1 MEPMEDRNPSVEELC
16 RQILSDAE
24 AEAEKSLERARRV
37 AEDRMKG
44 ARSDVEKYR
53 DELLKSTREKSET
66 ARRKILSSVSL
77 ESKKIRLKEKGDLIE
92 GAMKLIREKF
102 FAFADS
108 DAFGGYLK
116 KLIVEGVLALK
127 GADFVIEI
135 NRTHAAMINDST
147 LRELEQDISKEDGR
161 VVRLELSKEELN
173 DIGVKVY
180 TKDGRMLFDNS
191 VKAIFNRQQDDLRL
205 FLHQKLFE

>member
-1 MEPMEDRNPSVEELC
+1 MEDRNPSVEELC
-16 RQILSDAE
+16 RQILADAE
-24 AEAEKSLERARRV
+24 AEADKSLERARRV

-53 DELLKSTREKSET
+53 DELLKSAKEKSET
-66 ARRKILSSVSL
+66 VRRKILSSVSL
-77 ESKKIRLKEKGDLIE
+77 ESKKIRLKGKGDLIE
-92 GAMKLIREKF
+92 GAMKLVREKF

-108 DAFGGYLK
+108 DAFGDYLK

-135 NRTHAAMINDST
+135 NRAHAAMVNDST
-147 LRELEQDISKEDGR
+147 LRELEQDILKEQGR
-161 VVRLELSKEELN
+161 VVRLELSKEELK